1 MKKFRNSNTGI
12 PTNCM
17 NEERERERERKRKED
32 VSSGGRA

>member
-17 NEERERERERKRKED
+17 NEERERERKRKED